1 MISGKN
7 VRLRAYREDDLKN
20 VMAWVNDPAVTRY
33 LHEMRPRSVVE
44 EREWLERTMR
54 NDDPGSFSLA
64 IDSAE
69 GEYLGGI
76 GLMHIDRRNRS
87 AEVGIVI
94 ARPDDWGQGLGTEAM
109 MLILRHAFEEMNLH
123 RVQLRVYDFNERG
136 MKSYAK
142 IGFVEEGRLR
152 EALIRHGKRHD
163 VLIMGILAE
172 EFFARHGRTDDGRVG
187 DAPAAS

>member
-33 LHEMRPRSVVE
+33 LNEMRPRSVVE

-172 EFFARHGRTDDGRVG
+172 EFFAQHGRTDDGRVG